1 LVQAQARDQS
11 KDKASGKR
19 GRPLKKVST
28 DQQKSKVS
36 QLGEPCP
43 EDFKNFGGNLDAS
56 ATKGTKPNLQPKEK
70 APVTPLKGI
79 TSFFKP
85 ISSCKKPTEDVV
97 MQE

>member
-11 KDKASGKR
+11 KDKASSKR
-19 GRPLKKVST
+19 GRPSKKVST
-28 DQQKSKVS
+28 DQQKSK
-36 QLGEPCP
+36 
-43 EDFKNFGGNLDAS
+43 GGNLDAS
-56 ATKGTKPNLQPKEK
+56 ATKGTKPNLQPKDK